1 MRGLKLSQENL
12 GLSSFLERITRTQ
25 VKDCFTEDDTIYVVV
40 EPGQLGKVVGK
51 GGSNIHRIQ
60 EELHKRVR
68 VIEFREHLADFIKNI
83 IYPLTVQEIVEE
95 SGSGSVIIRDSNKK
109 TKSLL
114 IGRDG
119 KNLAVINRMVKRFF
133 NTEVKVM

>member
-1 MRGLKLSQENL
+1 
-12 GLSSFLERITRTQ
+12 
-25 VKDCFTEDDTIYVVV
+25 
-40 EPGQLGKVVGK
+40 
-51 GGSNIHRIQ
+51 
-60 EELHKRVR
+60 VR